1 MVSTTYSEATALC
14 IRSMDLMTEGTR
26 EDFEPVYHPE
36 AVNREAAV
44 EPPATRQPGPV
55 GFWATAQWLRTAFS
69 GLRFEIHEAVE
80 RDDLVVLHVT
90 MSGRHTGDFV
100 NFRPGTAIVDS
111 VMPPTG
117 KAFAIT
123 QTHWFRTRD
132 GVITEHW
139 ANRDD
144 LAMARQA
151 GWVPPSP
158 GFLLRAAIAKRRT
171 RQHPA

>member
-1 MVSTTYSEATALC
+1 MASTTYSETTALC
-14 IRSMDLMTEGTR
+14 IRSMDLMTGGTR

-36 AVNREAAV
+36 GVNREAAV
-44 EPPATRQPGPV
+44 EPPATRQPGPA
-55 GFWATAQWLRTAFS
+55 GFWATAQWLREAFS

-100 NFRPGTAIVDS
+100 SFRPGTAVVDS

-158 GFLLRAAIAKRRT
+158 GFLLRAAIAKRRAQ
-171 RQHPA
+171 QHPA